1 MPDSDKPLRVKILD
15 REYSLRV
22 SPEDEAH
29 TREIASYLDSKM
41 RGFKNA
47 HPDQNE
53 VTSAVITALAITE
66 ELFAVQEV
74 LEANFG
80 TLETELNRLDSVL
93 ANALHSTNGKAIVE
107 TE

>member
-1 MPDSDKPLRVKILD
+1 MPDTDKPLRVRILD

-22 SPEDEAH
+22 SPDDEAH

-53 VTSAVITALAITE
+53 VTAAVITALAITE

-80 TLETELNRLDSVL
+80 SLESELMRLDSVL
-93 ANALHSTNGKAIVE
+93 ANAIQSSNGKAVVDAE
-107 TE
+107 